1 MAVVKDDQQ
10 CGEMGFKPN
19 GQFKHGLVP
28 ERSLFEGAE
37 PAMNC
42 GQFAD
47 ACAIDTLDSANPEL
61 QIRVNRVFDHDRN
74 VHTLEGICYFLYGKW
89 IDRCPGAD
97 PENVNAC
104 FQCFFYMAGGGYLNR
119 YRQQVRSEEHTS
131 DLQSIMRI
139 SHAV

>member
-1 MAVVKDDQQ
+1 MAVVTDDRHF
-10 CGEMGFKPN
+10 GEMGFKPN

-74 VHTLEGICYFLYGKW
+74 VHTLEGICSFLYGKW
-89 IDRCPGAD
+89 IDQIGRASCR
-97 PENVNAC
+97 ERVC
-104 FQCFFYMAGGGYLNR
+104 QY
-119 YRQQVRSEEHTS
+119 V
-131 DLQSIMRI
+131 
-139 SHAV
+139 